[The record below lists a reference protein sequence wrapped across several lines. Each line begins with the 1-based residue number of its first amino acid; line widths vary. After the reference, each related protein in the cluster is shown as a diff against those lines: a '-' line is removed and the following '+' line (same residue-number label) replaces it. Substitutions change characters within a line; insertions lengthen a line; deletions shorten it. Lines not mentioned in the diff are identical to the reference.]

1 MAQNMQTENKAVY
14 LDPFRYNEFEGF
26 NSHNHIVVTEVGDG
40 TSVVEVKLVQ
50 ESLNPL
56 GMAHGGLI
64 FTLCDVATGVAAR
77 TGGRIT
83 VTLDS
88 SIQFLRPG
96 KDTSKLVAH
105 GRVVKEGRT
114 TGLVTAEVF
123 NDAGELLATASV
135 MVYYVDENTYTDPTV
150 QK

>member
-1 MAQNMQTENKAVY
+1 MSDSISSAAIMDTLRDQLSQINATVDHQEA
-14 LDPFRYNEFEGF
+14 
-26 NSHNHIVVTEVGDG
+26 SVVTEVGDG
-40 TSVVEVKLVQ
+40 TSVVEVKLAP

-114 TGLVTAEVF
+114 TGLVSAEVF

-135 MVYYVDENTYTDPTV
+135 MVYYVDENTYADETM
-150 QK
+150 Q

>member
-1 MAQNMQTENKAVY
+1 MEQNQVQTDLSAFR
-14 LDPFRYNEFEGF
+14 DPFRYNTFHGF
-26 NSHNHIVVTEVGDG
+26 NSHNHIVVTEVGEG
-40 TSVVEVKLVQ
+40 TSVVEVEMTQ
-50 ESLNPL
+50 DAMNPL

-64 FTLCDVATGVAAR
+64 FSMCDVA
-77 TGGRIT
+77 T

-135 MVYYVDENTYTDPTV
+135 MVYYVDENAYADETM
-150 QK
+150 Q

>member
-1 MAQNMQTENKAVY
+1 MAQNTQEENKAIY
-14 LDPFRYNEFEGF
+14 LDPFRYNQFQGF
-26 NSHNHIVVTEVGDG
+26 NSHNHIVVTEVGEG
-40 TSVVEVKLVQ
+40 TSVVEVEMTQ
-50 ESLNPL
+50 DA
-56 GMAHGGLI
+56 MAHGGLI
-64 FTLCDVATGVAAR
+64 FSMCDVATGVAAR

-135 MVYYVDENTYTDPTV
+135 MVYYVDENTYADETM
-150 QK
+150 Q

>member
-1 MAQNMQTENKAVY
+1 MEQNQVQTDLSAFR
-14 LDPFRYNEFEGF
+14 DPFRYNTFHGF
-26 NSHNHIVVTEVGDG
+26 NSHNHIVVTEV
-40 TSVVEVKLVQ
+40 VEVEMTQ
-50 ESLNPL
+50 DAMNPL

-64 FTLCDVATGVAAR
+64 FSMCDVATGVAAR

-135 MVYYVDENTYTDPTV
+135 MVYYVDENAYADETM
-150 QK
+150 Q